1 MIFGIVLHRN
11 GWRIDYLGM
20 DTPVEEL
27 TRTVDARHPAL
38 VVVAATLPENLE
50 PLAAQLT
57 ALGQHA
63 PLALAGAGATPEIA
77 STVGARLMMRDP
89 VTEAEQTSWPG

>member
-1 MIFGIVLHRN
+1 
-11 GWRIDYLGM
+11 
-20 DTPVEEL
+20 
-27 TRTVDARHPAL
+27 
-38 VVVAATLPENLE
+38 VAATLPENLE